1 MDGMTPE
8 EKNAVMQFMGQTY
21 GEAHKTDGMMVSP
34 SSNLK
39 PSAEVAKRAFEQT
52 ARIPTVQRNGQPP
65 RPQPPQPPPA
75 DLGEFPPGE
84 QAPTSLVTTVSPEQA
99 AQEIAAQRVIRTE
112 QSPVVEEVDPNQV
125 EFDFSEPAKIDQL
138 IDLIKD
144 QNLILKD
151 IRLKLSDGKNAKSKK

>member
-1 MDGMTPE
+1 MQGLTPE

-21 GEAHKTDGMMVSP
+21 GEAHKNDGMMVSP

-39 PSAEVAKRAFEQT
+39 PSAEIAKRAFEQT
-52 ARIPTVQRNGQPP
+52 AKIPTISKDSR
-65 RPQPPQPPPA
+65 PPA
-75 DLGEFPPGE
+75 PAPPANVGEFPSEE
-84 QAPTSLVTTVSPEQA
+84 QALTQQVAPVSPEQA
-99 AQEIAAQRVIRTE
+99 AQEIAAQRTIRTE
-112 QSPVVEEVDPNQV
+112 QAPVAEEVDPNQV
-125 EFDFSEPAKIDQL
+125 EFDFSEPTKIDQL

>member
-1 MDGMTPE
+1 MEGMTPE

-21 GEAHKTDGMMVSP
+21 GEAHKNDGMMVSP

-39 PSAEVAKRAFEQT
+39 PSAEQAKRVFEQT
-52 ARIPTVQRNGQPP
+52 ARIPTVRRNGQPNMP
-65 RPQPPQPPPA
+65 PPPA
-75 DLGEFPPGE
+75 NVGELPPGE
-84 QAPTSLVTTVSPEQA
+84 QASIQPVSPEQA
-99 AQEIAAQRVIRTE
+99 AQEIAAQRAIRTE
-112 QSPVVEEVDPNQV
+112 QPPVVEEVDPNQV

>member
-1 MDGMTPE
+1 MEGMTPE

-21 GEAHKTDGMMVSP
+21 GEAHKNDGMMVSP
-34 SSNLK
+34 SSNLR
-39 PSAEVAKRAFEQT
+39 PSAEIAKRAFEQT
-52 ARIPTVQRNGQPP
+52 ARIPTVQRNNQQP
-65 RPQPPQPPPA
+65 RPQPPA
-75 DLGEFPPGE
+75 NVGEFPPEE
-84 QAPTSLVTTVSPEQA
+84 QAPIQTIAPVTPEQA
-99 AQEIAAQRVIRTE
+99 AQEIAAQRIIRTE
-112 QSPVVEEVDPNQV
+112 EPPVVEEVDPNQV

>member
-1 MDGMTPE
+1 MEGMTPE
-8 EKNAVMQFMGQTY
+8 EKNAVMHFMGQTY
-21 GEAHKTDGMMVSP
+21 GEAHKNDGMMVSP

-39 PSAEVAKRAFEQT
+39 PSAEQAKRVFEQT
-52 ARIPTVQRNGQPP
+52 ARMPTVQRNGQLP
-65 RPQPPQPPPA
+65 RPQPPA

-84 QAPTSLVTTVSPEQA
+84 QAPTSLVTPVSPEQA
-99 AQEIAAQRVIRTE
+99 AQEIAAQRAIRTE
-112 QSPVVEEVDPNQV
+112 QPPVVEEVDPNQV

>member
-1 MDGMTPE
+1 MTPE
-8 EKNAVMQFMGQTY
+8 EKNAVMQFMGTTY
-21 GEAHKTDGMMVSP
+21 GEAHKNDGMMVSP
-34 SSNLK
+34 STNLK
-39 PSAEVAKRAFEQT
+39 PSAEASKRAFEQT
-52 ARIPTVQRNGQPP
+52 ARMPTIQRNNQQPQ
-65 RPQPPQPPPA
+65 PQPPA
-75 DLGEFPPGE
+75 NLGEFPPE
-84 QAPTSLVTTVSPEQA
+84 QQAPTQLVAPVSPEQA

>member
-1 MDGMTPE
+1 MEGMTPE

-21 GEAHKTDGMMVSP
+21 GEAHKNDGMMVSP

-65 RPQPPQPPPA
+65 RPQPSA
-75 DLGEFPPGE
+75 NVGEFPTEG
-84 QAPTSLVTTVSPEQA
+84 QAPTQLVAPVSPEQA
-99 AQEIAAQRVIRTE
+99 AQEIAAQRTIRTE
-112 QSPVVEEVDPNQV
+112 QPPVVEEVDPNQV

>member
-1 MDGMTPE
+1 MEGMTPE
-8 EKNAVMQFMGQTY
+8 EKAAVMQFMGTTY
-21 GEAHKTDGMMVSP
+21 GEAHKNDGMMVSP
-34 SSNLK
+34 STNLK
-39 PSAEVAKRAFEQT
+39 PSAEQAKRVFEET
-52 ARIPTVQRNGQPP
+52 ARIPTVNRNNILP
-65 RPQPPQPPPA
+65 RPQPPA
-75 DLGEFPPGE
+75 NLGEFPQEE
-84 QAPTSLVTTVSPEQA
+84 QAPTQVIAPVSPEQA

-125 EFDFSEPAKIDQL
+125 EFDFSEPTKVDKL

>member
-1 MDGMTPE
+1 MEGLTPE

-21 GEAHKTDGMMVSP
+21 GEAHKNDGMMVSP

-39 PSAEVAKRAFEQT
+39 PSAEIAKRAFEQT
-52 ARIPTVQRNGQPP
+52 AKIPTVRKNSQPP
-65 RPQPPQPPPA
+65 APTPPA
-75 DLGEFPPGE
+75 NLGEFPPE
-84 QAPTSLVTTVSPEQA
+84 QQAPAQPVNTVTPEQA
-99 AQEIAAQRVIRTE
+99 AQEIAAQRIIRTE
-112 QSPVVEEVDPNQV
+112 QAPVAEEVDPNQV

>member
-1 MDGMTPE
+1 MEGLTPA

-21 GEAHKTDGMMVSP
+21 GEAHKNDGMMVSP

-39 PSAEVAKRAFEQT
+39 PSADIAKRAFEQT
-52 ARIPTVQRNGQPP
+52 AKIPTVNKNSRPP
-65 RPQPPQPPPA
+65 IPAPPQ
-75 DLGEFPPGE
+75 E
-84 QAPTSLVTTVSPEQA
+84 QVVTQTVEPISPEQA

-112 QSPVVEEVDPNQV
+112 QSPVAEEVDPNQV
-125 EFDFSEPAKIDQL
+125 EFDFSEPTKIDQL